1 MRHAVELDIAGTT
14 WPVRLQEDG
23 FGVVAVVAYAMEA
36 VVIATEVV
44 AETPAA
50 SDPARAAAKPAI
62 DPATTRTMEA
72 KTRLCL
78 QAAFEPSEVMEVE
91 DGDARYTASYQN
103 ELD

>member
-14 WPVRLQEDG
+14 RPVRLQEDG
-23 FGVVAVVAYAMEA
+23 FGVVVMEA
-36 VVIATEVV
+36 VAIATEVV
-44 AETPAA
+44 VETPVAP
-50 SDPARAAAKPAI
+50 DPARATAKPAI
-62 DPATTRTMEA
+62 DPATTRTVEA